1 MEISVLVSKAKQPDA
16 LVQRI
21 SHMNI
26 GNKREKLSQA
36 FLFIKLIEQQ

>member
-1 MEISVLVSKAKQPDA
+1 MEISVLVSKAKQPDT